1 MRVSVF
7 DMRRERV
14 RVSVGG
20 QGQNGKKGGCDRD
33 ITGDMTSNMNCE
45 AFRFRPRCDCS
56 RCRMTGDILVR
67 FFNALKRKKEKL

>member
-7 DMRRERV
+7 DMRRKRV

-33 ITGDMTSNMNCE
+33 VTGDMTSNMNCE

-56 RCRMTGDILVR
+56 RCTMTGDILVR
-67 FFNALKRKKEKL
+67 FLMLSKGRKKK